1 LISDIPAGDG
11 KTANSFLQCNDNFF
25 LSREHEKN
33 GFRVPLRDEFDP
45 EGSLADTE
53 ADSEIIG
60 IVIPSTTLA
69 ICYALLS
76 PPPTNYGY
84 ITLHSMVIMH

>member
-1 LISDIPAGDG
+1 MASDIPAGDG
-11 KTANSFLQCNDNFF
+11 KMANSFLQCNENFF

-60 IVIPSTTLA
+60 IVIPSTTLV
-69 ICYALLS
+69 ICYAPLP
-76 PPPTNYGY
+76 PPPTNIVY
-84 ITLHSMVIMH
+84 